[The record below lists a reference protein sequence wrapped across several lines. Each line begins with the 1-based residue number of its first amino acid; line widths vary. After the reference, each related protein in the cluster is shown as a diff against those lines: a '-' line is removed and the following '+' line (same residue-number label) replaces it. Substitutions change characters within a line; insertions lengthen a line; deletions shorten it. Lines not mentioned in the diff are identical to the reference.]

1 MKTSKGRT
9 RRLDSRS
16 IIDPAIETIDRF
28 AHVLPL
34 HSFPIGDGTNGRVDP
49 QQTRWIFI
57 DANVPT
63 AITIDSIE
71 TYIPLYT
78 RISVLIEI
86 RNVLYFILIE

>member
-1 MKTSKGRT
+1 METLKGRT
-9 RRLDSRS
+9 RRRLDSRS

-28 AHVLPL
+28 AHVLSL
-34 HSFPIGDGTNGRVDP
+34 HSFPIGTNGRVDP
-49 QQTRWIFI
+49 QQTRRIFI

-78 RISVLIEI
+78 GI
-86 RNVLYFILIE
+86 